1 MELFSNA
8 TVMSP
13 TIIFDVPRAEVP
25 PDLGAA
31 PREDAPMV
39 NLLTIFR
46 CHASLEQRQLHSDV
60 TVAGD
65 LDHGPVGQ
73 IDCFGLIA

>member
-25 PDLGAA
+25 PDLPAA
-31 PREDAPMV
+31 PREGAPIV
-39 NLLTIFR
+39 NLLNT
-46 CHASLEQRQLHSDV
+46 HASLEQRQLHSDV

-65 LDHGPVGQ
+65 LDHGPVGR
-73 IDCFGLIA
+73 IDVLGLIT